1 MDTRFWGPSGWRLLH
16 LMTFTY
22 EPKSQRRPIGT
33 LFRLLPFV
41 LPCKFCR
48 SSLTEY
54 LQKESLE
61 EALNSREALTHWL
74 YRVHNHVN
82 AKLRGQGLTQESD
95 PTFEAVRKVYEER
108 VSAGCVRTDFEGWDF
123 LFSLAENHPLSHSG
137 RNSVPMPE
145 APPKASTA
153 EERNYWNL
161 MDPEERMRYYT
172 RFWKVVGPSLPFAE
186 WRKAWA
192 ECKLKE
198 KMLSSRGTLL
208 KELYRIR
215 CCIEKKLEL
224 VNHEEFGD
232 LCKRLQEHR
241 SGCGINKRSRTCR
254 RMRGGV
260 RSTRKV

>member
-22 EPKSQRRPIGT
+22 EPKTQRKAMGT
-33 LFRLLPFV
+33 LFHLLPFV
-41 LPCKFCR
+41 LPCKYCR

-61 EALNSREALTHWL
+61 EALVSREALAHWL

-95 PTFEAVRKVYEER
+95 PSFEAVCKVYEDR
-108 VSAGCVRTDFEGWDF
+108 VAAGCVRTEFEGWDF

-137 RNSVPMPE
+137 RNSAPMND
-145 APPKASTA
+145 APAKAGTA

-161 MDPEERMRYYT
+161 MRPEERMKYYV
-172 RFWKVVGPSLPFAE
+172 RFWSVVGPSLPFEE
-186 WRKAWA
+186 WRTAWA
-192 ECKLKE
+192 DCGLRKKALQ
-198 KMLSSRGTLL
+198 SRAGLL

-224 VNHEEFGD
+224 VNREQFD
-232 LCKRLQEHR
+232 QLCKRLQEHR
-241 SGCGINKRSRTCR
+241 SGCGRNTRSRTCR
-254 RMRGGV
+254 RVKTGPK
-260 RSTRKV
+260 TRKV